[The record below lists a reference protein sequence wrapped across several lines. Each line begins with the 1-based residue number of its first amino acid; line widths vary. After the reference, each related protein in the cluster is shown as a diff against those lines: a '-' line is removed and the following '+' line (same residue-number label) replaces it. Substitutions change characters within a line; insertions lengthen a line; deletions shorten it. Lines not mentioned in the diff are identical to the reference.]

1 MAVHVRY
8 NSWYI
13 SMPTSTRRRRE
24 KTREILYCPENMNH
38 DGWFFNFLF
47 QIYRVPDLH
56 LR

>member
-13 SMPTSTRRRRE
+13 SMPSSTRRRRE
-24 KTREILYCPENMNH
+24 KTREILYCLENMNH

-56 LR
+56 